1 MAGEAARADRLI
13 KIPTMEI
20 ADGIL
25 TVGARDATGFSG
37 VFYERKIGLKL

>member
-25 TVGARDATGFSG
+25 TFGARDATGFSG
-37 VFYERKIGLKL
+37 GFFRA

>member
-20 ADGIL
+20 ADAIL
-25 TVGARDATGFSG
+25 TVGARDAKGVSGGFL
-37 VFYERKIGLKL
+37 RA

>member
-20 ADGIL
+20 ADGVL
-25 TVGARDATGFSG
+25 TVGARDATDFRA
-37 VFYERKIGLKL
+37 VFYEHKIGLKL